1 MGSNDAEKKKSDL
14 YEEIL
19 LKIKNYR
26 NSLHNVGFATHEIS
40 KLIRLPENESQLLDA
55 LDVIFESSKELNYIM
70 EKAPN
75 SFFVCDE
82 NAICLRVNKA
92 FEKMVNISKHDI
104 IGKDMSEMDRAGVF
118 RPSVCWLVLKEKRP
132 VSILQEIQDVDNMA
146 VTGVPV
152 FDENGNI
159 FRAVTNAIKV
169 DEVEPVAE
177 YFSKKHQMVFENNK
191 NMELIAVSEKM
202 TNVIKLA
209 DMIKDTESNI
219 LITGETGVGKGVLAS
234 YIHKTSI
241 RGDQRIVSINCGA
254 IPENLLESE
263 LFGYESG
270 AFTGADKK
278 GKPGLIELSDG
289 GTLFLDEISELPLML
304 QVKILHF
311 LQTKKLTRVGGTR
324 ETRINTRIIAASNKN
339 LEDEVRKGTF
349 RSDLY
354 YRINVIPINI
364 PPLRERKEDIRAL
377 AEFFL
382 NFYGNKYKKKTQ
394 LKEDTLEYI
403 MNHEWRGNVRELE
416 NYIERFV
423 VTNDSGWFLDLE
435 ENNYSREKN
444 EKTDLPPHRKKL
456 NSQIE
461 DAEKEAV
468 IAAYLKHKS
477 SYKVAKE
484 LGVSQSTAYRR
495 IKKYIDKQDE

>member
-1 MGSNDAEKKKSDL
+1 MGSKDTEKKNPDL

-26 NSLHNVGFATHEIS
+26 TSLNNVGFATHEIS
-40 KLIRLPENESQLLDA
+40 KLARLPENEAELLTA
-55 LDVIFESSKELNYIM
+55 LDVIFDSSKELNYIL
-70 EKAPN
+70 EEAPN

-92 FEKMVNISKHDI
+92 FEKMVKISKHDI
-104 IGKDMSEMDRAGVF
+104 IGKNMSEMDSSGIF
-118 RPSVCWLVLKEKRP
+118 RPSVCWLTLKEKRP
-132 VSILQEIQDVDNMA
+132 ISVLQEIQDVNNMA

-159 FRAVTNAIKV
+159 FRAITNAIKV

-177 YFSKKHQMVFENNK
+177 YFSKKQQIVFENNRD
-191 NMELIAVSEKM
+191 MEIIAVSEEM

-241 RGDQRIVSINCGA
+241 RGAQRIVSINCGA

-311 LQTKKLTRVGGTR
+311 LQTKKLTRVGGTK

-339 LEDEVRKGTF
+339 LEEEVRKGTF

-364 PPLRERKEDIRAL
+364 PPLRERKADIHAL

-382 NFYGNKYKKKTQ
+382 NFYGNKYKKKMQ
-394 LKEDTLEYI
+394 LKDATMEYI
-403 MNHEWRGNVRELE
+403 MNHEWKGNVRELE

-435 ENNYSREKN
+435 EDSRKLERK
-444 EKTDLPPHRKKL
+444 KKDHSPHRKNL
-456 NSQIE
+456 NRQIE
-461 DAEKEAV
+461 NTEKEAV
-468 IAAYLKHKS
+468 IAAYLKYKS

-484 LGVSQSTAYRR
+484 LGVSQSTAYRK
-495 IKKYIDKQDE
+495 IKKYIDEQSE